1 ACITGA
7 RNLSVGDR
15 TSGGNRDR
23 ACLQAEQVNVAAAIQ
38 RQAGHLLVFD
48 DVAKLCVGGVY
59 LCGGASD
66 FYSFGN
72 RADHKLEVSSVIL
85 VEYEF
90 DSTLNGLFEPF
101 RLDLNAVLSS
111 DRDGKELIV

>member
-1 ACITGA
+1 WPESPLPETFRSAIAPSEEIGTTPACKPSKSI
-7 RNLSVGDR
+7 
-15 TSGGNRDR
+15 
-23 ACLQAEQVNVAAAIQ
+23 AAAIQ

-72 RADHKLEVSSVIL
+72 RADHKLEVSSVLL

-101 RLDLNAVLSS
+101 RLDLNAVLFS
-111 DRDGKELIV
+111 DRDG